1 MRGMI
6 KMLETRKKDL
16 KRFEK
21 EYKSWKKKIKMAK
34 KSHKAIYFDSECS
47 DFEDLKLIFA
57 FDNGQKIEN
66 IFNENEYLY
75 ESINDLIDV
84 MKNTGFI
91 ITDFMGTENVMLI
104 DNIKCFENG
113 DYDYED
119 GRQREYFDLNNY

>member
-1 MRGMI
+1 
-6 KMLETRKKDL
+6 MLETRKKDL
-16 KRFEK
+16 KRFEE
-21 EYKSWKKKIKMAK
+21 EYKSWKKKIKMAM
-34 KSHKAIYFDSECS
+34 KSHKAKMLDSECS

-57 FDNGQKIEN
+57 FDNGQKIEK

-75 ESINDLIDV
+75 ERISDLIDV

-91 ITDFMGTENVMLI
+91 ITDFMGINNVMLI

>member
-1 MRGMI
+1 
-6 KMLETRKKDL
+6 MLETRKNDL
-16 KRFEK
+16 KRFEE
-21 EYKSWKKKIKMAK
+21 EYKGWKNKIKTAM
-34 KSHKAIYFDSECS
+34 KSHKAKMLDSECS

-75 ESINDLIDV
+75 ERISDLIDV

-91 ITDFMGTENVMLI
+91 ITDFMGINNVMLI

-119 GRQREYFDLNNY
+119 SRQREYFDLNNY